1 MNPKKSPVPAEH
13 LVEQEVADALL
24 RDILDAGEFGYSEA
38 ERMVGMD
45 GNSLAAYVREFHHQM
60 HINFPKA
67 GRIVVFWPVLWIATL
82 IRFLKNNKKLNR
94 APLSAI
100 MKKAGE
106 RGQLVKRLTS
116 HEE

>member
-13 LVEQEVADALL
+13 PAEQDVTDALL
-24 RDILDAGEFGYSEA
+24 RDILDAGEFGYSES
-38 ERMVGMD
+38 ERMVGME

-67 GRIVVFWPVLWIATL
+67 GRIAVFWPVLWVATL
-82 IRFLKNNKKLNR
+82 VRFLRNNKKLNR
-94 APLSAI
+94 APISAI

-106 RGQLVKRLTS
+106 RGTLVKRLTS
-116 HEE
+116 YEE